1 MPQINLLPWR
11 EELRKQ
17 RNKEFAISAAIVVLL
32 MVGIVGAV
40 HLYYVQEIEF
50 QQKRNALLERETA
63 KLDKKIKEIK
73 NIESEKDRLLARM
86 QIIQQLQSSRPEIV
100 HLLDEFVTTL
110 PEGVYYTSVQQKGRA
125 LNIQG
130 VAQSNAR
137 VSSLMRQLEASN
149 YLENPALVQITA
161 TTAKRKGAT
170 EALRLSNFRLNV
182 SQQQQKKVSTEEA
195 EEGKESS

>member
-11 EELRKQ
+11 EELRNQ
-17 RNKEFAISAAIVVLL
+17 RNKDFGVAAVVVALL
-32 MVGIVGAV
+32 MGGIVGGV
-40 HLYYVQEIEF
+40 HYYYVQEIEF
-50 QQKRNALLERETA
+50 QQRRNALLESETA
-63 KLDKKIKEIK
+63 KLDKKIAEIR
-73 NIESEKDRLLARM
+73 NLESEKARLLARM

-110 PEGVYYTSVQQKGRA
+110 PEGVYYTSVQQKGRM
-125 LNIQG
+125 LSMQG

-161 TTAKRKGAT
+161 STGKRKGAA

-182 SQQQQKKVSTEEA
+182 SQQQQKKASKEEA
-195 EEGKESS
+195 GES